1 MASRR
6 RGIGI
11 FIVVAVLVGGLVGA
25 YFIVDSILRGVA
37 ETAAR
42 QQISS
47 NLPEGV
53 SGDVD
58 VSIGGFSVI
67 GQYLAGSFER
77 VELTAPELSA
87 NGVTARVHVVATGV
101 PTNTAK
107 AIGDVE
113 GTIETGPES
122 INALL
127 AAQGVPDS
135 AEVTFGD
142 GQVTYSGE
150 IDVFGIAVGYLATA
164 TPTAAGDSVVFMP
177 VAAEVTTGLGS
188 LDVSGVLER
197 ILAENPPTLCVAQY
211 LPEGVEVTG
220 LDVTPERMRVTLQSD
235 SLMLDKSSLATFGTC
250 G

>member
-11 FIVVAVLVGGLVGA
+11 FIVVAVIIGGLVGA

-37 ETAAR
+37 ETAAK

-47 NLPEGV
+47 NLPDGV

-67 GQYLAGSFER
+67 GQFLAGSFEQ
-77 VELTAPELSA
+77 VELTAPELTAS
-87 NGVTARVHVVATGV
+87 GVTARVHVVATSV

-107 AIGDVE
+107 AIGNVK
-113 GTIETGPES
+113 GTIETGPAS

-127 AAQGVPDS
+127 TAQGVPDS
-135 AEVTFGD
+135 AELTFGD

-150 IDVFGIAVGYLATA
+150 IDVLGIPVGYLATA
-164 TPTAAGDSVVFMP
+164 TPTAAGDSVVFTP
-177 VAAEVTTGLGS
+177 VAAEITTGLGS
-188 LDVSGVLER
+188 LDLSGVLER
-197 ILAENPPTLCVAQY
+197 ILSENPPTLCVAQY
-211 LPEGVEVTG
+211 LPQGVELTG

-235 SLMLDKSSLATFGTC
+235 SLMLNESSLSTFGTC